1 MEEKRTQT
9 LDEFLKEYEIDAES
23 LTDKEKIK
31 VLRNIILQQKH

>member
-9 LDEFLKEYEIDAES
+9 LDEFLKEYDIDAES

-31 VLRNIILQQKH
+31 KL